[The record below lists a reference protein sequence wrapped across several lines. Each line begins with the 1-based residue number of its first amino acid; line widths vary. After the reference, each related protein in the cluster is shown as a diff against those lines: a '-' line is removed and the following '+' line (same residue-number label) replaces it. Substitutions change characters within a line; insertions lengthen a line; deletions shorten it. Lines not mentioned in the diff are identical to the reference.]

1 MPIVSTSVAKEAPA
15 AAALLKSLIA
25 NPGRTQPTLL
35 KDPAITTDPSWHLCL
50 PPHFNTALGLKF
62 LQKQK
67 VKNKEIVERW
77 REWVQGSNFAFSEG
91 SIIYDRDVSQME
103 TWGEKLE
110 AVDFYV
116 VLGSTRPVSLKTN
129 RDASTGL
136 KKVERDPGLVTFRIY
151 SSDSSTSPS
160 PGKVADVMNA
170 NSFPQDQFL
179 QVTQDEFVRFAI
191 TGFS

>member
-1 MPIVSTSVAKEAPA
+1 
-15 AAALLKSLIA
+15 
-25 NPGRTQPTLL
+25 
-35 KDPAITTDPSWHLCL
+35 
-50 PPHFNTALGLKF
+50 LKF

-91 SIIYDRDVSQME
+91 SIIYDRDVSQLE

-116 VLGSTRPVSLKTN
+116 VLGSTRPVSLKSN

-136 KKVERDPGLVTFRIY
+136 KKVERDPGLVTFRIF
-151 SSDSSTSPS
+151 SSGSSPS
-160 PGKVADVMNA
+160 PCPSPGPSPGQVVDVMNA
-170 NSFPQDQFL
+170 DSFPQDEFL

>member
-1 MPIVSTSVAKEAPA
+1 M
-15 AAALLKSLIA
+15 AAALLKTLIA

-35 KDPAITTDPSWHLCL
+35 KDPATTTDPSWHLCL

-77 REWVQGSNFAFSEG
+77 REWVQSSNFAFSEG

-116 VLGSTRPVSLKTN
+116 VLGLTRPVSLKTN
-129 RDASTGL
+129 RDTSTGL
-136 KKVERDPGLVTFRIY
+136 KKVERDPGLVTFRIF
-151 SSDSSTSPS
+151 SSGSS
-160 PGKVADVMNA
+160 PGPSQVANVMNA
-170 NSFPQDQFL
+170 DSFPQDEFL